1 LRLCVEDATL
11 WTMSPI
17 LHPTIRAALIDRLEE
32 RRLVDTRP
40 PRRARS
46 LRARRRRVSR

>member
-1 LRLCVEDATL
+1 
-11 WTMSPI
+11 MSP
-17 LHPTIRAALIDRLEE
+17 LVHPVIRAAMLEPFDE

-46 LRARRRRVSR
+46 LRARRRRDAR

>member
-1 LRLCVEDATL
+1 LRLCVGDVTL
-11 WTMSPI
+11 IVMTPI
-17 LHPTIRAALIDRLEE
+17 FHPEIRAALIDRLEE

-46 LRARRRRVSR
+46 LRARRRAAR